1 MFYTLIS
8 AARIPELIAREQ
20 AASVDAMKKSSFVC
34 AAVLLALSI
43 SAMAGEFRDKGE
55 TVAVDFPSGWVQGKS
70 DDPVVTLKL
79 EKGKS
84 TFEFAKQDSELSDY
98 YLKARVKENV
108 ESLRNKGASFSGD
121 IKPITLHGV
130 SSAYYTAY
138 ELLGKR
144 ACTAFFTYNGAS
156 YSVTALGVD
165 ESDFRGVI
173 SSVRKPGE
181 KIELPRKP
189 KVVHVARKT
198 KEKEAPEDE
207 SGIGISKDEESN
219 ASSAA
224 VAGSSATAAGTAETE
239 APATTLVDEGPSA
252 AQAAAD
258 SAGRAAQDFF
268 DELAKKT
275 GDKTAAP
282 YLARKPLPL
291 TAWGALLAFWIIG
304 AFVARGVASTCQNP
318 KLAPPPAEVPPD
330 FFFPFVVS
338 KAATLKEVTYNV
350 LTRQK
355 QLLMASFPYEHEP
368 YLVGAVYGCALFHF
382 GWSLLEFF
390 GRGAVVVGA
399 FLWLP
404 GGRFFASLPEM
415 FFAVPL
421 LIGLLMYTTKKRVM
435 LLYDAQSNLIMEA
448 RREITYCLIRDGA
461 GKEVARLV
469 PKPGG
474 PRKWDFVDTDNL
486 VIFRIVDDFPKLR
499 PLRKLFGNQGG
510 ALKTRYGIF
519 VQDRRAGFVF
529 LDPSSTDRFQV
540 HLDYDYARLA
550 PPAQI
555 LAALLY
561 VISMEKDPVYPS
573 LF

>member
-1 MFYTLIS
+1 
-8 AARIPELIAREQ
+8 
-20 AASVDAMKKSSFVC
+20 MKKSSFVC
-34 AAVLLALSI
+34 AAVFLSLSL
-43 SAMAGEFRDKGE
+43 SAFAGEFRDKGE
-55 TVAVDFPSGWVQGKS
+55 TLAVDFPSGWVQGKS

-84 TFEFAKQDSELSDY
+84 TFEFSKQDSELSDY

-108 ESLRNKGASFSGD
+108 EALRSKGASFSGD

-138 ELLGKR
+138 ELLGKQ

-156 YSVTALGVD
+156 YSVTALSME

-181 KIELPRKP
+181 KIELPKKP
-189 KVVHVARKT
+189 KVVHVARKA
-198 KEKEAPEDE
+198 KEKEEPEDDT
-207 SGIGISKDEESN
+207 GLRDEEQKV
-219 ASSAA
+219 SSAA
-224 VAGSSATAAGTAETE
+224 LAGSSATAAGTAEPE

-258 SAGRAAQDFF
+258 SAGRAAQNFF

-291 TAWGALLAFWIIG
+291 TAWGALLAFWVIG

-338 KAATLKEVTYNV
+338 KASTLKEVAYNV

-368 YLVGAVYGCALFHF
+368 YLVVAVYGCALFHF
-382 GWSLLEFF
+382 GWSLAEFL
-390 GRGAVVVGA
+390 GRGAVVIGA

-404 GGRFFASLPEM
+404 GGRFFASLPEV
-415 FFAVPL
+415 FFGIPL

-435 LLYDAQSNLIMEA
+435 LLYDAQSNLMMEA
-448 RREITYCLIRDGA
+448 CKEITYCLIRDGA

-469 PKPGG
+469 PKLGG
-474 PRKWDFVDTDNL
+474 ARRWDFVDTDNL
-486 VIFRIVDDFPKLR
+486 VIFSIVDDYPRLR

-510 ALKTRYGIF
+510 SLKTRYGIF
-519 VQDRRAGFVF
+519 VQERRAGFVF

-540 HLDYDYARLA
+540 HMDYDYARLA